1 MTDTIDSVL
10 TDARKA
16 LIKRDRL
23 AAQLRQADQELSSL
37 TQRYRVV
44 SKIWITSP
52 LMLRHAVEQR
62 IGKKLAA

>member
-1 MTDTIDSVL
+1 MADTLDTILS
-10 TDARKA
+10 DARKA
-16 LIKRDRL
+16 LVKRDRL

>member
-10 TDARKA
+10 SDARKA
-16 LIKRDRL
+16 LVKRDRL
-23 AAQLRQADQELSSL
+23 AEQLRQADLELSQL
-37 TQRYRVV
+37 TQRYRTV

-52 LMLRHAVEQR
+52 LMLRHAVEAR

>member
-1 MTDTIDSVL
+1 MSDTIDSVL

-16 LIKRDRL
+16 LVKRDRL
-23 AAQLRQADQELSSL
+23 AAQLREVDQELSSL

>member
-10 TDARKA
+10 SDARKA
-16 LIKRDRL
+16 LVKRDRL
-23 AAQLRQADQELSSL
+23 AEQLRQADLELSGL
-37 TQRYRVV
+37 TQRYRTV

-52 LMLRHAVEQR
+52 LMLRHAVEAR

>member
-1 MTDTIDSVL
+1 MPDTIDSVL

-16 LIKRDRL
+16 LVKRDRL
-23 AAQLRQADQELSSL
+23 AAQLREVDQELSSL